1 MRIHG
6 NSALSGPVMSYLLRI
21 LLLCLYASCAS
32 AHNTWLIPE
41 PPTESR
47 NYWTLGLTTGDTFPA
62 PDQSTRPGRVAR
74 AELITG
80 TGTVPLVAMTPNA
93 RTLPFRVV
101 ADDEPLKVAVV
112 ALWPLDIELQS
123 DAVER
128 YVRDELGGE
137 ASFTERFRSQ
147 GRWRERYTKNAKT
160 LIRTGGGRA
169 DSIATQPHGLNY
181 ELVPSIDPTLTQAGT
196 AFEVCAFADNRR
208 VTAKQ
213 ARVHIGL
220 SEANGRNTLQPA
232 DRRG

>member
-1 MRIHG
+1 
-6 NSALSGPVMSYLLRI
+6 
-21 LLLCLYASCAS
+21 
-32 AHNTWLIPE
+32 
-41 PPTESR
+41 
-47 NYWTLGLTTGDTFPA
+47 
-62 PDQSTRPGRVAR
+62 VAR

-232 DRRG
+232 DRRGCALVRPLSADAYLLHSVLILPIEQSDADWESHFAALTVHRAVFSSSPLRSQP